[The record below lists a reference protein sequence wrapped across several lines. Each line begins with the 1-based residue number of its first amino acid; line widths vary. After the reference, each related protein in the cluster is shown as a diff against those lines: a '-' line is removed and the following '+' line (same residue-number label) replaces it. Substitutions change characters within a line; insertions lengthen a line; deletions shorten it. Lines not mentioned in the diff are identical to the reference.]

1 METTQSEVDALLS
14 TADGLTAEAENQAS
28 QGPPEPVP
36 SASAPAWSLPR
47 GAPARAEAS
56 QTRRREL
63 DRILKL
69 SLPLAVKLAEQQMP
83 VERVLEINVG
93 VIIEFDRSFDAELDL
108 MIGDCR
114 IGTGQAVKV
123 GENFG
128 LRITRIGNL
137 DEKIKA
143 LGGADSG
150 T

>member
-1 METTQSEVDALLS
+1 MGITQSDIDTLLS
-14 TADGLTAEAENQAS
+14 AADDLTAEAEGQAP
-28 QGPPEPVP
+28 QGPPEPAP
-36 SASAPAWSLPR
+36 SASASDGSLPR
-47 GAPARAEAS
+47 PAPAHPAAS
-56 QTRRREL
+56 RREL
-63 DRILKL
+63 DRILRL

-83 VERVLEINVG
+83 VERVLETNVG

-108 MIGDCR
+108 VIGDCH

>member
-1 METTQSEVDALLS
+1 MGITQSDIDALLS
-14 TADGLTAEAENQAS
+14 TAGDSAPDAEDQVAETAPRAVPAS
-28 QGPPEPVP
+28 LAPAGPGPQPP
-36 SASAPAWSLPR
+36 SAPRTPSRPA
-47 GAPARAEAS
+47 
-56 QTRRREL
+56 RREL

-69 SLPLAVKLAEQQMP
+69 SLPLAVRLAQQQMP

-93 VIIEFDRSFDAELDL
+93 VIIEFDRSFEAELDL

-128 LRITRIGNL
+128 LRVDRIGNL

-143 LGGADSG
+143 LGGTESR

>member
-1 METTQSEVDALLS
+1 MGITQSDIDTLLS
-14 TADGLTAEAENQAS
+14 AADDLTAEAEGQAP
-28 QGPPEPVP
+28 QGPPEPAP
-36 SASAPAWSLPR
+36 SASAPDGSPPR
-47 GAPARAEAS
+47 PAPARPAAS
-56 QTRRREL
+56 QTSRREL
-63 DRILKL
+63 DRILRL
-69 SLPLAVKLAEQQMP
+69 SLPLAVKLAEQQTP